1 MHCLSRLCD
10 RSRFAFFFFAMAF
23 ALLVPFSSLHAV
35 EPDTKTLAYLQAHC
49 IRCHGKDEQNAD
61 RRFDFLSD
69 EITDHESAELWQEVL
84 DAVNRGEMPP
94 EDEPQPS
101 NEDTTEFVSGLTRN
115 LQLAREALATAG
127 QQRFRRL
134 NRHEYR
140 NTIRDLLGV
149 NMDSFDPTTAFPADD
164 RVDGFDNVGERLVL
178 SDYLMQC
185 YLEAASESIDKAN
198 QSRQVVSPIHEIL
211 RAEDFS
217 RRRFLFRPEQNFVV
231 NPTGKYVDVAHS
243 DPDLARL
250 HAKRFR
256 GAPADGTYTIRVK
269 AEGIHREH
277 PYPRNALKVD
287 QEEPIKM
294 QIIVTDPRSA
304 RPGAGQNASDR
315 IVATVPL
322 ADHEPRVHEFRT
334 WLDRGFVPVIRY
346 ANGPINFRASLVRLA
361 KKFHPETKTTNW
373 LDVFS
378 TEPSEILDVWISDA
392 YKGPRIRVHQME
404 IAGPEPRNSSNP
416 DILAYISS
424 RERSDGTAGFHP
436 PSGRV
441 ERSEG
446 RAEHGFS
453 ARPPRPEAGR
463 PSQREGETNVEI
475 AEIVSEGFLSE
486 FLYRAFRRPPLKSET
501 ARYEAFYQSR
511 IVAGE
516 SEQAAFTTT
525 CKAIL
530 CSPNFLYV
538 ETPPDSGQSEDE
550 DYRLASRLSYFLW
563 SSMPDDELL
572 RVAATGKLS
581 QPKTLLAQTRRMLQ
595 DPRSDALAEN
605 FTNSWLHLHE
615 LGSMPP
621 DTQKFAAYY
630 DRQLEPLMRRETQLV
645 FAEVLHKNLSIEHFI
660 NSDFTFVNRYL
671 AAHYGLPNVSGDEFR
686 RVTLP
691 KESLR
696 GGLLGHAS
704 VLTATSN
711 GVETSPVTRGIWVLE
726 NILGAP
732 PPPPPPDVEPLEPD
746 IRGATT
752 IREQLAK
759 HRNVATCAECHRKID
774 PIGFALES
782 FDPIGSFRHR
792 YSNDSGSLV
801 NMVDTAGMLPS
812 GESFTDIAEL
822 KQLLLKQK
830 APFAKCLTEKML
842 TYALGREVGFQQ
854 RPAVGSIV
862 DELEKRGNG
871 LRDLVE
877 LVVTSNVFNQN

>member
-10 RSRFAFFFFAMAF
+10 RSKFAFFAFAMAF
-23 ALLVPFSSLHAV
+23 ASLVPSSVLHAG
-35 EPDTKTLAYLQAHC
+35 EPETKTLAYLQAHC
-49 IRCHGKDEQNAD
+49 IRCHGKEEQNAD

-69 EITDHESAELWQEVL
+69 EIRDHESAELWQEVL

-101 NEDTTEFVSGLTRN
+101 SEDTTEFVSGLTRN
-115 LQLAREALATAG
+115 LQFAREALATAD

-149 NMDSFDPTTAFPADD
+149 NMESFDPTTAFPADD

-185 YLEAASESIDKAN
+185 YLEAASESIDKAI
-198 QSRQVVSPIHEIL
+198 QSRQVVAPIHETL

-217 RRRFLFRPEQNFVV
+217 RRRFLFRPEQSFVV

-256 GAPADGTYTIRVK
+256 GAPADGYYTIRVK

-277 PYPRNALKVD
+277 PYPPKALNVD
-287 QEEPIKM
+287 REEPIKM
-294 QIIVTDPRSA
+294 QIIATDPNLA

-322 ADHEPRVHEFRT
+322 ADHQPRVHGFRV
-334 WLDRGFVPVIRY
+334 WLDKGFVPVIRY
-346 ANGPINFRASLVRLA
+346 ANGPINFRASLVRLV

-392 YKGPRIRVHQME
+392 YKGPRMRVHQME
-404 IAGPEPRNSSNP
+404 IAGPEPRDSSKP
-416 DILAYISS
+416 DLLAY
-424 RERSDGTAGFHP
+424 P
-436 PSGRV
+436 N
-441 ERSEG
+441 
-446 RAEHGFS
+446 
-453 ARPPRPEAGR
+453 
-463 PSQREGETNVEI
+463 SQSL
-475 AEIVSEGFLSE
+475 AE

-511 IVAGE
+511 IDGGE

-538 ETPPDSGQSEDE
+538 ETPPDSEQSEDE

-572 RVAATGKLS
+572 RVAASGKLR
-581 QPKTLLAQTRRMLQ
+581 QPRTLLAQTRRMLQ
-595 DPRSDALAEN
+595 DPHSEALVEN

-630 DRQLEPLMRRETQLV
+630 DRQLEPLMRRETQLF

-671 AAHYGLPNVSGDEFR
+671 AAHYELPNVQGDEFR

-691 KESLR
+691 KGSLR

-726 NILGAP
+726 NILGSP

-792 YSNDSGSLV
+792 YSNDSGTLV
-801 NMVDTAGMLPS
+801 SIVDTTGTLPS
-812 GESFTDIAEL
+812 GESFDDIAEL

-830 APFAKCLTEKML
+830 TPFATCLTEKMF
-842 TYALGREVGFQQ
+842 TYALGREVGFQE
-854 RPAVGSIV
+854 RPAVETIV
-862 DELEKRGNG
+862 DELEERGNG

-877 LVVTSNVFNQN
+877 LVVTSNIFNQN

>member
-10 RSRFAFFFFAMAF
+10 RSRFAFFVFAMTF
-23 ALLVPFSSLHAV
+23 ASLVPSSVLHAG
-35 EPDTKTLAYLQAHC
+35 EPKIKTLAYLQAHC

-61 RRFDFLSD
+61 RRFDVLSD

-94 EDEPQPS
+94 EDEPQPTS
-101 NEDTTEFVSGLTRN
+101 EETTEFVAGLTRN
-115 LQLAREALATAG
+115 LQFAREALATAG

-149 NMDSFDPTTAFPADD
+149 NMESFDPTTAFPADD

-185 YLEAASESIDKAN
+185 YLEAASESIEKAI
-198 QSRQVVSPIHEIL
+198 QSRQVVAPIHETL

-243 DPDLARL
+243 DPDLSRL

-256 GAPADGTYTIRVK
+256 GAPADGYYTIRVK

-277 PYPRNALKVD
+277 PYPRNALNLD
-287 QEEPIKM
+287 REEPIKI
-294 QIIVTDPRSA
+294 QIIATDPNLA

-322 ADHEPRVHEFRT
+322 ADHHPRVYEFRT
-334 WLDRGFVPVIRY
+334 WLDKGFVPVIRY
-346 ANGPINFRASLVRLA
+346 ANGPINFRASLVRLV
-361 KKFHPETKTTNW
+361 KKFHPETKNTNW

-392 YKGPRIRVHQME
+392 YEGPRMRVHQME
-404 IAGPEPRNSSNP
+404 IAGPEPRDSSKPDLLANP
-416 DILAYISS
+416 SSQSLA
-424 RERSDGTAGFHP
+424 
-436 PSGRV
+436 
-441 ERSEG
+441 
-446 RAEHGFS
+446 
-453 ARPPRPEAGR
+453 
-463 PSQREGETNVEI
+463 
-475 AEIVSEGFLSE
+475 E
-486 FLYRAFRRPPLKSET
+486 FLYRAFRRPTLTSET

-511 IVAGE
+511 IDGGE

-538 ETPPDSGQSEDE
+538 KPPPDSGLSEDKN
-550 DYRLASRLSYFLW
+550 YRLVSRLSYFLW

-572 RVAATGKLS
+572 RVAANGKLS
-581 QPKTLLAQTRRMLQ
+581 QQETLLAQTRRMLQ
-595 DPRSDALAEN
+595 DPRSEALVEN

-630 DRQLEPLMRRETQLV
+630 DRQLEPLMRRETQLF
-645 FAEVLHKNLSIEHFI
+645 FAEVLHNNLRIEHFI
-660 NSDFTFVNRYL
+660 NSDFTFANRYL
-671 AAHYGLPNVSGDEFR
+671 AAHYGLPNVQGDEFR

-691 KESLR
+691 EESLR

-726 NILGAP
+726 NILGSP

-792 YSNDSGSLV
+792 YSNDSGTLV
-801 NMVDTAGMLPS
+801 SIVDTAGTLPS
-812 GESFTDIAEL
+812 GESFDDIAEL

-830 APFAKCLTEKML
+830 TTFAKCLTEKML

-854 RPAVGSIV
+854 RPAVETIV
-862 DELEKRGNG
+862 DELEVRGNG

-877 LVVTSNVFNQN
+877 LVVTSDVFNED